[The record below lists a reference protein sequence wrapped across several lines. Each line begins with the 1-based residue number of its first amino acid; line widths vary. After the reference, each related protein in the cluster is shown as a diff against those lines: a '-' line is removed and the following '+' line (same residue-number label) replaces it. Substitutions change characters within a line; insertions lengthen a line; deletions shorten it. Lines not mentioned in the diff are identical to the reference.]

1 VADIPES
8 LIALERFAELE
19 RAKLAGLTG
28 AEYEAQRGRWCAA
41 YEAVMAE
48 IAAHAEATGED
59 PDEVRQALKC
69 AVRHA
74 QEDPTAE

>member
-1 VADIPES
+1 MADIPDS

-41 YEAVMAE
+41 YEAVQVA
-48 IAAHAEATGED
+48 ITAQAEATGED
-59 PDEVRQALKC
+59 RDEVHRALKD
-69 AVRHA
+69 AMRYA
-74 QEDPTAE
+74 QEDPTVE